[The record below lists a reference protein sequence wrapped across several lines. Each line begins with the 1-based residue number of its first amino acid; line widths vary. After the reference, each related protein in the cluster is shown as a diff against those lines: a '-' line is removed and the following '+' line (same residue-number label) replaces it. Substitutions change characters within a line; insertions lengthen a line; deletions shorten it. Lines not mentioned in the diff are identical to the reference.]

1 MMKFKYPLFFVILSI
16 VASASASRLNDAIVQ
31 KTLIWN
37 KLNSEQN
44 LKELE
49 KMYPESV
56 VGYGVKSST
65 SKFMEAKAKF
75 FKWAESFTQTI
86 VSDFTIKKYKSG
98 QIVCEFEKQTT
109 FKGKTKNYPS
119 YLVFE
124 KQGGDYLIIEEGD
137 AITDANIGHK
147 LQLGELKSVDSVAL
161 SDIRTT
167 PMTLIVIIGIVV
179 ILLLGF
185 LVYFHRKRHHKTKM
199 MFQVHQE
206 QARMNGNQSLGSNQ
220 EPAIKTKSEQEI
232 QKEKGDEF
240 EKFVCRSFNTEYF
253 ETIHW
258 TSDKGVDGVY
268 ARSNQNPDLVMQL
281 NLNEGSYRFAVEC
294 KWRAK
299 LTGDNEIEICR
310 SVQLD
315 RYKTYGKKNRMPVFI
330 ALGVGGKPEFPEKL
344 YIIPLRNVMHP
355 VVKSYFLEKY
365 YKEPGRPF
373 YYVTDSETLL

>member
-1 MMKFKYPLFFVILSI
+1 MAVSTL
-16 VASASASRLNDAIVQ
+16 SASKLNDAIIQ

-37 KLNSEQN
+37 KLNTEQN
-44 LKELE
+44 LRDLG

-65 SKFMEAKAKF
+65 AKFMEAKAKF
-75 FKWAESFTQTI
+75 FKWSESFTQTI
-86 VSDFTIKKYKSG
+86 VSDFIIKRYKGG
-98 QIVCEFEKQTT
+98 QIVCEFEKQIT

-119 YLVFE
+119 YLVYE
-124 KQGGDYLIIEEGD
+124 KQAGDYLIIEEGD
-137 AITDANIGHK
+137 AITDANTGHK

-167 PMTLIVIIGIVV
+167 PMTLIVVIGIAV

-185 LVYFHRKRHHKTKM
+185 LAYFYRNSHQKTKR
-199 MFQVHQE
+199 MFQIHQE
-206 QARMNGNQSLGSNQ
+206 QAGANGNQSQGTSQN
-220 EPAIKTKSEQEI
+220 AKTEVRSEQDI

-240 EKFVCRSFNTEYF
+240 EKFVRRSFNTEYF

-294 KWRAK
+294 KWRTK
-299 LTGDNEIEICR
+299 LSGDNEVEICR
-310 SVQLD
+310 SDQLD
-315 RYKTYGKKNRMPVFI
+315 RYKTYGRKNRMEVFI
-330 ALGVGGKPEFPEKL
+330 ALGVGGKPEYPEKL
-344 YIIPLRNVMHP
+344 YIIPLREVRHHR
-355 VVKSYFLEKY
+355 VKSYFLQNY
-365 YKEPGRPF
+365 YKEPGKPF
-373 YYVTDSETLL
+373 YYNTNSSILS